1 MYVNSEKPYRP
12 SSISDRIDRYSLLQL
27 YWFASLTAF
36 SLCSGGE
43 AGSGQPRDSSI
54 RYRFRAPRA
63 QRASSGKT
71 YGGLL
76 SNTYKF
82 APRKVQQPRDFGSSG
97 ALFGIGTEKLSKKK
111 TLAKMLRLGVFQ
123 LRLDCAIGLDHLL

>member
-1 MYVNSEKPYRP
+1 MT
-12 SSISDRIDRYSLLQL
+12 
-27 YWFASLTAF
+27 F
-36 SLCSGGE
+36 
-43 AGSGQPRDSSI
+43 SGQSDPVVHTYMPWNSVLSPLTHTWKRSGKGWCAI
-54 RYRFRAPRA
+54 N
-63 QRASSGKT
+63 GKT

-82 APRKVQQPRDFGSSG
+82 APRKVQQPRDFDSSG